1 MLAQI
6 ITALLIVAV
15 KVQAEQECVNA
26 STCVTT
32 TIKSV
37 YLVPACAMPTQAQER
52 RANAHANL

>member
-6 ITALLIVAV
+6 ITALLFVAV
-15 KVQAEQECVNA
+15 KGQAEQECVNA

-37 YLVPACAMPTQAQER
+37 CLVPVCVMPTQAQAR
-52 RANAHANL
+52 RADVHANL